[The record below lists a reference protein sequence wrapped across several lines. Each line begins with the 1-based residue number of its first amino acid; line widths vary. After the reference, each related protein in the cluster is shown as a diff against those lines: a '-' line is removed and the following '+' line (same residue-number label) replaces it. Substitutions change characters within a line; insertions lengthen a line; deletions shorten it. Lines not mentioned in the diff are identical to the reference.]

1 MDMENFEN
9 RTFPEEANKKFLH
22 DPEKLEA
29 VKRIEGG
36 LEELENIA
44 ELLKNCGAKI
54 GESTAKLKME
64 TAREKSSIISNLNI
78 EGAGSDLVDLRE
90 LEEIAT
96 TEVRSFATEAMEL
109 IVNYLTLRSQLEHEI
124 KKLQH

>member
-1 MDMENFEN
+1 MENPKN
-9 RTFPEEANKKFLH
+9 QTFPEEANKEPLH
-22 DPEKLEA
+22 NPEGLEA
-29 VKRIEGG
+29 VKRIESG

-64 TAREKSSIISNLNI
+64 TAREKASIVGNLNA
-78 EGAGSDLVDLRE
+78 EGVGSGDIDLRD
-90 LEEIAT
+90 LEDIAT
-96 TEVRSFATEAMEL
+96 TEVRSFSTKAMEL
-109 IVNYLTLRSQLEHEI
+109 IVKYLTLRGQLEHEI

>member
-1 MDMENFEN
+1 MNMENSEKQ
-9 RTFPEEANKKFLH
+9 TFLEETSRKFLH
-22 DPEKLEA
+22 NPEGLEA

-64 TAREKSSIISNLNI
+64 TAREKSFIISNLNI

-124 KKLQH
+124 KKLQY

>member
-1 MDMENFEN
+1 MNMENFEKQVS
-9 RTFPEEANKKFLH
+9 PEEASRKLFHN
-22 DPEKLEA
+22 PEELEA

-64 TAREKSSIISNLNI
+64 TAREKATIVSNLNT